1 MINSHALCQLS
12 YRGIFDFSYS
22 LHSPIFPSCLVDD
35 FPANWAI
42 EEYFVFFSLNTKDND
57 FSVVIFSIYSFRQL
71 STFPGSH
78 PPSIIDVKEL
88 NFCVRYGNRW
98 ILLAIVTES
107 VCVTNTNICN
117 VTSRVVS
124 LALQNIG
131 NSIAA
136 VSDVYACIMCCI
148 SNHRLEVFLYKA
160 QF

>member
-1 MINSHALCQLS
+1 MYQIYGTIVAPPAGLEPATSWLTVMRS
-12 YRGIFDFSYS
+12 
-22 LHSPIFPSCLVDD
+22 
-35 FPANWAI
+35 ANWAI

-107 VCVTNTNICN
+107 ICSANADHVTKQMNRSVLVQNARSECLPQAMR
-117 VTSRVVS
+117 VTYRAQLGISSSS
-124 LALQNIG
+124 LFCYDLKHN
-131 NSIAA
+131 
-136 VSDVYACIMCCI
+136 
-148 SNHRLEVFLYKA
+148 FKLY
-160 QF
+160 FEN